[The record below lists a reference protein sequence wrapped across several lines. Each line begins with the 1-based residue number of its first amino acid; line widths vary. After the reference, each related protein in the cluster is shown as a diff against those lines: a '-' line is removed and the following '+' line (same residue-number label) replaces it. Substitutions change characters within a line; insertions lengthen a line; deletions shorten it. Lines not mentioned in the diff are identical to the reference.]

1 MQQLLNFFF
10 KNRTFL
16 LFLMLFSF
24 SLGLTI
30 ASHDY
35 HRSKFIN
42 SSKLMSGSVHAF
54 FSKIGNY
61 FNLKEENTILL
72 QENNRLKALILNHP
86 IESKSVSNQAE
97 NYKLTPALVIKN
109 TYAFPQNYLTLDKG
123 ERDLIKEDMGVIT
136 SKGLVG
142 IIDKTSS
149 KYARVISILNIKSKI
164 NAKLKKSNHFGTL
177 EWNGKNHRLVQLHD
191 IQDLVKLVKGDTV
204 VTSGFS
210 SVFPENIPIGRIE
223 SFQLNDTKDL
233 YIINVV
239 LFNDMTNLRHVHIIE
254 NLDLEQLK
262 ILKRKNE

>member
-1 MQQLLNFFF
+1 
-10 KNRTFL
+10 
-16 LFLMLFSF
+16 
-24 SLGLTI
+24 
-30 ASHDY
+30 
-35 HRSKFIN
+35 
-42 SSKLMSGSVHAF
+42 
-54 FSKIGNY
+54 
-61 FNLKEENTILL
+61 
-72 QENNRLKALILNHP
+72 
-86 IESKSVSNQAE
+86 
-97 NYKLTPALVIKN
+97 
-109 TYAFPQNYLTLDKG
+109 
-123 ERDLIKEDMGVIT
+123 MGVIT

-177 EWNGKNHRLVQLHD
+177 EWNGKNHRSVQLHD

-204 VTSGFS
+204 VTSGYS

-223 SFQLNDTKDL
+223 SFQLNETKDL

-262 ILKRKNE
+262 TLKVKNE